1 MSPKNNNKL
10 LGKQNT
16 TTRVPKKF
24 KGISSVTQ
32 LKHLLRNYDALVEG
46 QHSLLTQSIAK
57 MAKIPP
63 ADEISNTFNRF
74 QILKDSELD
83 EMRAF
88 VNENK
93 QVMQA
98 QYRDFEAERRQFEDM
113 NTRME
118 AEKLKI
124 AEDRERIEAEVR
136 KIRELNRE
144 MTASLQISA
153 K

>member
-1 MSPKNNNKL
+1 MS
-10 LGKQNT
+10 
-16 TTRVPKKF
+16 
-24 KGISSVTQ
+24 
-32 LKHLLRNYDALVEG
+32 
-46 QHSLLTQSIAK
+46 
-57 MAKIPP
+57 KIPP
-63 ADEISNTFNRF
+63 ADEISSTFNRF

-88 VNENK
+88 VSEHK

-98 QYRDFEAERRQFEDM
+98 QYRDFESERRQFEDM

-153 K
+153 KWILEY

>member
-1 MSPKNNNKL
+1 
-10 LGKQNT
+10 
-16 TTRVPKKF
+16 
-24 KGISSVTQ
+24 
-32 LKHLLRNYDALVEG
+32 
-46 QHSLLTQSIAK
+46 

-88 VNENK
+88 VAEHR
-93 QVMQA
+93 QVMA
-98 QYRDFEAERRQFEDM
+98 NQYKDFEQERRQFEDM
-113 NTRME
+113 NQRME
-118 AEKLKI
+118 LEKLKI
-124 AEDRERIEAEVR
+124 AEERERVEAEVR

>member
-1 MSPKNNNKL
+1 
-10 LGKQNT
+10 
-16 TTRVPKKF
+16 
-24 KGISSVTQ
+24 
-32 LKHLLRNYDALVEG
+32 
-46 QHSLLTQSIAK
+46 
-57 MAKIPP
+57 
-63 ADEISNTFNRF
+63 
-74 QILKDSELD
+74 
-83 EMRAF
+83 MRAF
-88 VNENK
+88 VNDHK
-93 QVMQA
+93 MVMQN